1 MAHSSILGGQRA
13 ATTAPGRSTDVLG
26 PSDSSDS
33 GSDIQGELPFAT
45 GVDGALAGA
54 LPVERNSDS
63 DSAGTGERASAV
75 PSRHEQDGADISPD
89 HLERIGATQGEL
101 SLDDVGDLA
110 LDDDEEIDPDAE
122 EDDLP
127 H

>member
-1 MAHSSILGGQRA
+1 MAQSSILGGQRA
-13 ATTAPGRSTDVLG
+13 ATQAQGRSTDMLG

-33 GSDIQGELPFAT
+33 GSDTQGELPFAT
-45 GVDGALAGA
+45 GVDDALAGT

-63 DSAGTGERASAV
+63 DSVGTGERASAV
-75 PSRHEQDGADISPD
+75 PSRHEHDGADISPD
-89 HLERIGATQGEL
+89 HIERIGATQSDL
-101 SLDDVGDLA
+101 SLDDVEDIA

-122 EDDLP
+122 EDGLP